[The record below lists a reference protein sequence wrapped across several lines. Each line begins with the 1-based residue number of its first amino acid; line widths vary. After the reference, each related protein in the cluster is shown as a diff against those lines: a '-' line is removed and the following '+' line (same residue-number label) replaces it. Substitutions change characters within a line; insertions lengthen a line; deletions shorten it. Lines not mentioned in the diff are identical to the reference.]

1 MPNASH
7 TTQLL
12 LQAGNGDKAAADK
25 LLPLVY
31 DELRALAQH
40 YMEQERTDHT
50 LQATAVVHEAYLR
63 LVDQRK
69 ANWNSRA
76 HFMAM
81 AAQMIRRI
89 LVDHARRRLTTRRNH
104 NGARRSL
111 TNNDISFEATDE
123 GLIEL
128 DESLER
134 LKKLSERQA
143 RIVELR
149 FFGGLT
155 IEETAD
161 MLNVSS
167 ATVKNDWRIAR
178 AWLSRELRR

>member
-1 MPNASH
+1 MPSALH

-12 LQAGNGDKAAADK
+12 LRAGNGDEAAADK

-40 YMEQERTDHT
+40 YMEQERPDHT

-63 LVDQRK
+63 LVDQRQ

-89 LVDHARRRLTTRRNH
+89 LVDHARRRLTTKRNH
-104 NGARRSL
+104 NGARIAL
-111 TNNDISFEATDE
+111 TQNDVPFEATDQ

-161 MLNVSS
+161 MLSVSS
-167 ATVKNDWRIAR
+167 ATVKNDWRVAR
-178 AWLSRELRR
+178 AWLSRELRG

>member
-1 MPNASH
+1 MSSTSH

-12 LQAGNGDKAAADK
+12 LRAGNGDHAAADK

-40 YMEQERTDHT
+40 YMEQERPDHT

-69 ANWNSRA
+69 ANWKSRA

-89 LVDHARRRLTTRRNH
+89 LVDHARRRLTARRNQ

-111 TNNDISFEATDE
+111 TNDDVPFEATDQ

-128 DESLER
+128 DESLDR
-134 LKKLSERQA
+134 LRKLSERQA

-155 IEETAD
+155 IEETAH
-161 MLNVSS
+161 MLSISS
-167 ATVKNDWRIAR
+167 ATVKNDWRVAR
-178 AWLSRELRR
+178 AWLRRELRR